1 MSSPPFFSTLLLC
14 EWHWRLLH
22 AGFYCNHHHYISPF
36 YLTSPLTTAS
46 LKTIRVVFPNV
57 GGTGGASESSRYPPQ
72 CWITCRTHVN
82 PRYFDLFIPLRTG
95 VAAFGDRWLRVLLC
109 DVRDGGTLEVQGFFD
124 AGWLRGPVSE
134 EAYLLCWRYL
144 MTFSTLAWWKMG
156 NFAHDSTWELAF
168 TFVFNLRTWSRKNAS
183 KIM

>member
-1 MSSPPFFSTLLLC
+1 MTECIYPIYD
-14 EWHWRLLH
+14 EWGL
-22 AGFYCNHHHYISPF
+22 F

-95 VAAFGDRWLRVLLC
+95 VAALDDRWLRVLLR
-109 DVRDGGTLEVQGFFD
+109 DVRDGGTLEVQASFG
-124 AGWLRGPVSE
+124 AGWLWGPVAE

-144 MTFSTLAWWKMG
+144 MTLSTLAWWKMEK
-156 NFAHDSTWELAF
+156 FAF
-168 TFVFNLRTWSRKNAS
+168 TLMSSVIFTQS
-183 KIM
+183 